1 MRKLLDFYNK
11 NEIKFKLTA
20 IIISALSVILSLILK
35 YNNLMY
41 KFIIDPAWIAI
52 ILCGLKIIIGAI
64 IGIIR
69 DHDIT
74 ADLLVSLAIIGSLI
88 LQEYFAAGEVALIM
102 EIGSLL
108 EDFTASRAQKGIQKL
123 IKISPKKA
131 TIIKDDKRMIASI
144 DEVKENDILEVIAGE
159 NIPVDGVIIS
169 GETSIDQ
176 SNMTGESVP
185 IYKTIN
191 DSVISGTM
199 NIDGAIIIKAS
210 KSARNS
216 SLQRMIKLASSADAQ
231 KAKIVR
237 KANKWAAYLVIIS
250 LMTSLIVGLIIGLIN
265 NDFWIGFKRAVTI
278 LVVFCPCAF
287 VLATP
292 TAISAGIGNASKN
305 GILVQSGE
313 ALERIADSN
322 IVIFDKTGT
331 LSKGKLSI
339 SKIEVIN
346 ERFNEKS
353 LIRIA
358 ASGEI
363 FSSHPL
369 AKTIVDANK
378 EPLLEIT
385 DHKTI
390 PGKGIS
396 FKISNDLYFVGKIND
411 EDNKINSTIIGIF
424 LNNNLIGK
432 IYFNDE
438 LKDNAK
444 EIIEILHKKK
454 RKVIMLTGDNVIV
467 AKNYAEN
474 LNIDDYKANCS
485 PMDKMEYIKKLEK
498 DGNKVA
504 MFGDGVNDSLALR
517 TAYAGIAMGGIGS
530 DVAIE
535 SSDAVIIKDNLD
547 AIPYLFNISKK
558 TQNRITINLLISL
571 FLNFIAITLSIVGI
585 LNTVTGAL
593 FHNCG
598 SVAVVISAF
607 LLLFYKQKKY
617 E

>member
-1 MRKLLDFYNK
+1 MKKLIEFYYK
-11 NEIKFKLTA
+11 YETKFKVIS
-20 IIISALSVILSLILK
+20 IIVSALSVIISIILK
-35 YNNLMY
+35 YNNLIERI
-41 KFIIDPAWIAI
+41 IIDPAWVAI
-52 ILCGLKIIIGAI
+52 VLCGFKIIIGAI
-64 IGIIR
+64 IAIVK

-88 LQEYFAAGEVALIM
+88 LKEYFAAGEVALIM

-108 EDFTASRAQKGIQKL
+108 EEFTASRAQKGIQKL
-123 IKISPKKA
+123 IKIAPKKA
-131 TIIKDDKRMIASI
+131 TIIKNNEKFIISI
-144 DEVKENDILEVIAGE
+144 DEVRKNDILEIKAGE
-159 NIPVDGVIIS
+159 NIPVDGVIVF

-176 SNMTGESVP
+176 SNMTGESLP
-185 IYKTIN
+185 IYKKVN

-199 NIDGAIIIKAS
+199 NIDGVIAIKAT
-210 KSARNS
+210 KSAQES
-216 SLQRMIKLASSADAQ
+216 SLQRMIKLASSSDAQ

-250 LMTSLIVGLIIGLIN
+250 LIISLIVGIIFGLIN
-265 NDFWIGFKRAVTI
+265 NDFWLGYKRAVTI

-305 GILVQSGE
+305 GILIQSGE
-313 ALERIADSN
+313 ALERISDSN

-339 SKIEVIN
+339 SKVEIIN
-346 ERFNEKS
+346 KNYDEKT
-353 LIRIA
+353 LLRIA

-369 AKTIVDANK
+369 SKTIVDANK
-378 EPLLEIT
+378 KPLFNIT

-390 PGKGIS
+390 LGKGIA
-396 FKISNDLYFVGKIND
+396 FKINKESYFVGKLRE
-411 EDNKINSTIIGIF
+411 EDKAISTIVGIY
-424 LNNNLIGK
+424 LEENLIGK

-444 EIIEILHKKK
+444 KIIKILHQMKK
-454 RKVIMLTGDNVIV
+454 KVIMLTGDNEIV
-467 AKNYAEN
+467 ANSYVKK
-474 LNIDDYKANCS
+474 LNIDDFKANCS
-485 PMDKMEYIKKLEK
+485 PIDKMEFIKNLERN
-498 DGNKVA
+498 GSKVA

-547 AIPYLFNISKK
+547 AIPYLFEISKR
-558 TQNRITINLLISL
+558 TQNRITINLIISL
-571 FLNFIAITLSIVGI
+571 ILNFVAIALSIIGI

-607 LLLFYKQKKY
+607 LLLFYKKKKY

>member
-1 MRKLLDFYNK
+1 MKKLIEFYYK
-11 NEIKFKLTA
+11 YETKFKVIS
-20 IIISALSVILSLILK
+20 IIVSALSVIISIILK
-35 YNNLMY
+35 YNNLIERI
-41 KFIIDPAWIAI
+41 IIDPAWVAI
-52 ILCGLKIIIGAI
+52 VLCGFKIIIGAI
-64 IGIIR
+64 IAIVK

-88 LQEYFAAGEVALIM
+88 LKEYFAAGEVALIM

-108 EDFTASRAQKGIQKL
+108 EEFTASRAQKGIQKL
-123 IKISPKKA
+123 IKIAPKKA
-131 TIIKDDKRMIASI
+131 TIIKNNEKFIISI
-144 DEVKENDILEVIAGE
+144 DEVRKNDILEIKAGE
-159 NIPVDGVIIS
+159 NIPVDGVIVF

-176 SNMTGESVP
+176 SNMTGESLP
-185 IYKTIN
+185 IYKKVN

-199 NIDGAIIIKAS
+199 NIDGVIAIKAT
-210 KSARNS
+210 KSAQES
-216 SLQRMIKLASSADAQ
+216 SLQRMIKLASSSDAQ

-250 LMTSLIVGLIIGLIN
+250 LIISLIVGIIFGLIN
-265 NDFWIGFKRAVTI
+265 NDFWLGYKRAVTI

-305 GILVQSGE
+305 GILIQSGE
-313 ALERIADSN
+313 ALERISDSN

-339 SKIEVIN
+339 SKVEIIN
-346 ERFNEKS
+346 KNYDEKT
-353 LIRIA
+353 LLRIA

-369 AKTIVDANK
+369 SKTIIDANK
-378 EPLLEIT
+378 KPLFNIT

-390 PGKGIS
+390 LGKGIA
-396 FKISNDLYFVGKIND
+396 FKINKESYFVGKLRE
-411 EDNKINSTIIGIF
+411 EDKAISTIVGIY
-424 LNNNLIGK
+424 LEENLIGK

-444 EIIEILHKKK
+444 KIIKILHQMKK
-454 RKVIMLTGDNVIV
+454 KVIMLTGDNEIV
-467 AKNYAEN
+467 ANSYVKK
-474 LNIDDYKANCS
+474 LNIDDFKANCS
-485 PMDKMEYIKKLEK
+485 PIDKMEFIKNLERN
-498 DGNKVA
+498 GSKVA

-547 AIPYLFNISKK
+547 AIPYLFEISKR
-558 TQNRITINLLISL
+558 TQNRITINLIISL
-571 FLNFIAITLSIVGI
+571 ILNFVAIALSIIGI

-607 LLLFYKQKKY
+607 LLLFYKKKKY

>member
-1 MRKLLDFYNK
+1 MKKLIEFYYK
-11 NEIKFKLTA
+11 YETKFKVIS
-20 IIISALSVILSLILK
+20 IIVSALSVIISIILK
-35 YNNLMY
+35 YNNLIERI
-41 KFIIDPAWIAI
+41 IIDPAWVAI
-52 ILCGLKIIIGAI
+52 VLCGFKIIIGAI
-64 IGIIR
+64 IAIVK

-88 LQEYFAAGEVALIM
+88 LKEYFAAGEVALIM

-108 EDFTASRAQKGIQKL
+108 EEFTASRAQKGIQKL
-123 IKISPKKA
+123 IKIAPKKA
-131 TIIKDDKRMIASI
+131 TIIKNNEKFIISI
-144 DEVKENDILEVIAGE
+144 DEVRKNDILEIKAGE
-159 NIPVDGVIIS
+159 NIPVDGVIVF

-176 SNMTGESVP
+176 SNMTGESLP
-185 IYKTIN
+185 IYKKVN

-199 NIDGAIIIKAS
+199 NIDGVIAIKAT
-210 KSARNS
+210 KSAQES
-216 SLQRMIKLASSADAQ
+216 SLQRMIKLASSSDAQ

-250 LMTSLIVGLIIGLIN
+250 LIISLIVGIIFGLIN
-265 NDFWIGFKRAVTI
+265 NDFWVGYKRAVTI

-305 GILVQSGE
+305 GILIQSGE
-313 ALERIADSN
+313 ALERISDSN

-339 SKIEVIN
+339 SKVEIIN
-346 ERFNEKS
+346 KNYDEKT
-353 LIRIA
+353 LLRIA

-369 AKTIVDANK
+369 SKTIIDANK
-378 EPLLEIT
+378 KPLFNIT

-390 PGKGIS
+390 LGKGIA
-396 FKISNDLYFVGKIND
+396 FKINKESYFVGKLRE
-411 EDNKINSTIIGIF
+411 EDKAISTIVGIY
-424 LNNNLIGK
+424 LEENLIGK

-444 EIIEILHKKK
+444 KIIKILHQMKK
-454 RKVIMLTGDNVIV
+454 KVIMLTGDNEIV
-467 AKNYAEN
+467 ANSYVKK
-474 LNIDDYKANCS
+474 LNIDDFKANCS
-485 PMDKMEYIKKLEK
+485 PIDKMEFIKNLERN
-498 DGNKVA
+498 GSKVA

-547 AIPYLFNISKK
+547 AIPYLFEISKR
-558 TQNRITINLLISL
+558 TQNRITINLIISL
-571 FLNFIAITLSIVGI
+571 ILNFVAIALSIIGI

-607 LLLFYKQKKY
+607 LLLFYKKKKY